1 MPADAAHL
9 HHEAMRSA
17 VGGGTQIVLSV
28 FIFFFLVEALIFV
41 ISFNFNEPVELI
53 KSCSFFVFFFFLS
66 CSLVLGCLVLHITK
80 DIHFPLIHFLFS
92 LLTFAA

>member
-1 MPADAAHL
+1 MVGR
-9 HHEAMRSA
+9 RSSF
-17 VGGGTQIVLSV
+17 LFSS
-28 FIFFFLVEALIFV
+28 FFFFLVEALIFV

-80 DIHFPLIHFLFS
+80 EIHFPLIYFLFS

>member
-53 KSCSFFVFFFFLS
+53 KSCSFFVFFFFS
-66 CSLVLGCLVLHITK
+66 HVV
-80 DIHFPLIHFLFS
+80 
-92 LLTFAA
+92 

>member
-1 MPADAAHL
+1 MVGR
-9 HHEAMRSA
+9 RSSF
-17 VGGGTQIVLSV
+17 LFSS
-28 FIFFFLVEALIFV
+28 FFFFLVEALIFV

-53 KSCSFFVFFFFLS
+53 KSCSFFVFFFFFLFII
-66 CSLVLGCLVLHITK
+66 VFGCLVLHITK